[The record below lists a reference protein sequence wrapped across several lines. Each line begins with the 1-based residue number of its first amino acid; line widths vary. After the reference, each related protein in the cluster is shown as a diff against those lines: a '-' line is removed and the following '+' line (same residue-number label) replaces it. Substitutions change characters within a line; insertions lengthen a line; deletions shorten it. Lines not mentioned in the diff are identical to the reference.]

1 VPLCGDS
8 SFLEPLINSDEAHFF
23 LSASTH
29 QELTLSA
36 AFLGEENAQTAG
48 EAIVWAAALGP
59 ACAARAALVTRP
71 LTPSGGV
78 RSAICRIAE
87 SSKAILKFDDVAAI
101 KFLTHPISSGCT
113 NRPRLEKGK
122 GKKRAAGVPTA
133 SVATAVDLG
142 GEEGGAPPAKR
153 SNSSLLEE
161 TVYAMGALAG
171 ERSLDWGRG
180 RNVVY

>member
-1 VPLCGDS
+1 L
-8 SFLEPLINSDEAHFF
+8 
-23 LSASTH
+23 
-29 QELTLSA
+29 
-36 AFLGEENAQTAG
+36 
-48 EAIVWAAALGP
+48 
-59 ACAARAALVTRP
+59 
-71 LTPSGGV
+71 

-101 KFLTHPISSGCT
+101 KFLTHPISSGFT